1 MLPRL
6 DLELTLEQQFQMQL
20 FEKELATMSREKL
33 ENLLLKTSEL
43 LMVKENIIKLL
54 MNRVITEE

>member
-1 MLPRL
+1 
-6 DLELTLEQQFQMQL
+6 MQL